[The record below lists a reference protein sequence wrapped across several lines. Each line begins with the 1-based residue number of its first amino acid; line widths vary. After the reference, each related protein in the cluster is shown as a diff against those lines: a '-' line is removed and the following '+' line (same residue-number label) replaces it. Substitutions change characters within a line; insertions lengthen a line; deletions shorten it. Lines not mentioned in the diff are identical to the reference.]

1 MAPGVVDLVLRFAV
15 MALAFTTL
23 VSFTLLVL
31 AATMHV
37 VTEIHSAVHH
47 ALYVHRAQRLGRRD
61 PGDLCRLPSCPGPV
75 IIIHADS
82 DAIWGSST
90 AVHSVHGTITDE
102 HASTFVRSP

>member
-1 MAPGVVDLVLRFAV
+1 MLRFAV
-15 MALAFTTL
+15 MAIAFTAI
-23 VSFTLLVL
+23 VSGTLLVL
-31 AATMHV
+31 AA
-37 VTEIHSAVHH
+37 AVHVTTGVSSVVDH
-47 ALYVHRAQRLGRRD
+47 VLYVWRAQRYGRRD

-82 DAIWGSST
+82 DAMWGSST